1 MKKVV
6 RIIDIFVIVYITVM
20 LAVTGFTG
28 SDFSKF
34 QYFNPTWWILLMVLN
49 IYVEQ
54 KFGPKDGKQQ

>member
-1 MKKVV
+1 MKKII
-6 RIIDIFVIVYITVM
+6 RIIDIFVIVYVTLM

-54 KFGPKDGKQQ
+54 KFAPKDDK